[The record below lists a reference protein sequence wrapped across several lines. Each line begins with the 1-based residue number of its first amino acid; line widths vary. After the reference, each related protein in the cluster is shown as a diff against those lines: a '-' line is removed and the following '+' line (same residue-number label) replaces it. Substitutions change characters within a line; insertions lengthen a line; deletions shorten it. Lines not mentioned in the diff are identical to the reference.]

1 MRLAETR
8 KKRIMFISIIIPV
21 LNEEKSVK
29 ALLQQ
34 LQIYRQQGHEVIVVD
49 GGSDDETVSISKP
62 IADKVITS
70 DSGRARQMNKGVA
83 ESTNEVLWFLHADT
97 SIPENVIETIKKS
110 LNKYDW
116 GRFNIELSGPQFIFR
131 IIEKMINIRS
141 CLSGVATGDQGIF
154 VNRKIF
160 DSVGGYSE
168 FPLMEDVALSK
179 KLKTI
184 SQPACIKETLT
195 TSSRRWEKSG
205 IIKTIL
211 LMWYLRFLYW
221 IGVTPDKLAKLYR

>member
-1 MRLAETR
+1 
-8 KKRIMFISIIIPV
+8 MFISIIIPV
-21 LNEEKSVK
+21 LNEEQSVK

-34 LQIYRQQGHEVIVVD
+34 LQLYRQQGHEVIVVD

-62 IADKVITS
+62 LADKVITS
-70 DSGRARQMNKGVA
+70 DAGRAKQMNNGVE

-97 SIPENVIETIKKS
+97 SIPENVIETIQES

-116 GRFNIELSGPQFIFR
+116 GRFNIKLSGSHFLFR

-154 VNRKIF
+154 VKRKIF
-160 DSVGGYSE
+160 KSIGGYPE
-168 FPLMEDVALSK
+168 ILLMEDVVLSK

-184 SQPACIKETLT
+184 SQPICIKETLT
-195 TSSRRWEKSG
+195 TSSRRWKKNG

>member
-1 MRLAETR
+1 MLV
-8 KKRIMFISIIIPV
+8 SIIIPV
-21 LNEEKSVK
+21 LNEEQSVK
-29 ALLQQ
+29 SLLQQ

-62 IADKVITS
+62 LADKVITS
-70 DSGRARQMNKGVA
+70 YAGRAKQMNKGVA

-97 SIPENVIETIKKS
+97 SIPENVIENIQKS
-110 LNKYDW
+110 LVKRDW
-116 GRFNIELSGPQFIFR
+116 GRFNIKLSGAQFLFR

-141 CLSGVATGDQGIF
+141 RLSGVATGDQGIF
-154 VNRKIF
+154 VKRNMF
-160 DSVGGYSE
+160 ESVGGYSE
-168 FPLMEDVALSK
+168 IPLMEDVALSY

-195 TSSRRWEKSG
+195 TSSRRWEKNG

>member
-1 MRLAETR
+1 
-8 KKRIMFISIIIPV
+8 MFISIIIPV
-21 LNEEKSVK
+21 LNEEQNVK

-34 LQIYRQQGHEVIVVD
+34 LQIYRQQGNEVIVVD

-62 IADKVITS
+62 LADKVITS
-70 DSGRARQMNKGVA
+70 DAGRAKQMNKGVA

-97 SIPENVIETIKKS
+97 SIPENVIETVQESLIK
-110 LNKYDW
+110 NDW
-116 GRFNIELSGPQFIFR
+116 GRFNIRLSGSHFLFR

-154 VNRKIF
+154 VKRKTF
-160 DSVGGYSE
+160 DSTGGYSE
-168 FPLMEDVALSK
+168 IPLMEDVALSY
-179 KLKTI
+179 KLKAI
-184 SQPACIKETLT
+184 SQPVSVKETLT
-195 TSSRRWEKSG
+195 TSSRRWEKNG

-221 IGVTPDKLAKLYR
+221 IGVTPDKLAKLY

>member
-1 MRLAETR
+1 
-8 KKRIMFISIIIPV
+8 MFISIIIPV
-21 LNEEKSVK
+21 LNEEQSIN

-49 GGSDDETVSISKP
+49 GGSVDETISISKP
-62 IADKVITS
+62 LADKVITS

-97 SIPENVIETIKKS
+97 SIPENVIEIIQSS
-110 LNKYDW
+110 LVKNDW
-116 GRFNIELSGPQFIFR
+116 GRFNVKLSGSHFLFR

-141 CLSGVATGDQGIF
+141 CFSGVATGDQGIF
-154 VNRKIF
+154 VRRKIF
-160 DSVGGYSE
+160 ESVGGYSE
-168 FPLMEDVALSK
+168 VPLMEDVALSK
-179 KLKTI
+179 KLKNI
-184 SQPACIKETLT
+184 SQTACIKETLT
-195 TSSRRWEKSG
+195 TSSRRWKKNG

-211 LMWYLRFLYW
+211 LMWKLRFLYW

>member
-1 MRLAETR
+1 
-8 KKRIMFISIIIPV
+8 MFISIIIPV
-21 LNEEKSVK
+21 LNEEQSVK

-49 GGSDDETVSISKP
+49 GGSDDETVSISKSL
-62 IADKVITS
+62 ADKVIIF

-97 SIPENVIETIKKS
+97 SISENAIKTIQES

-116 GRFNIELSGPQFIFR
+116 GRFNIKLSGSHFLFR

-154 VNRKIF
+154 VKRKTF
-160 DSVGGYSE
+160 ESVGGYSE
-168 FPLMEDVALSK
+168 IPLMEDVALSY

-184 SQPACIKETLT
+184 SQPACNKKTLT
-195 TSSRRWEKSG
+195 TSSRRWENNG

-221 IGVTPDKLAKLYR
+221 IGVAPDKLAKLYR

>member
-1 MRLAETR
+1 
-8 KKRIMFISIIIPV
+8 MFISIIIPV
-21 LNEEKSVK
+21 LNEEQSVK

-49 GGSDDETVSISKP
+49 GGSHDETVSISKP
-62 IADKVITS
+62 LADKVIMS
-70 DSGRARQMNKGVA
+70 ESGRARQMNKGVA

-97 SIPENVIETIKKS
+97 SIPENVIETIQES
-110 LNKYDW
+110 LNKYEW
-116 GRFNIELSGPQFIFR
+116 GRFNIKLSGSNFLFR
-131 IIEKMINIRS
+131 IIENMINIRS
-141 CLSGVATGDQGIF
+141 CLSCVATGDQGIF
-154 VNRKIF
+154 IKRNTF
-160 DSVGGYSE
+160 DSIGGYPE
-168 FPLMEDVALSK
+168 IPLMEDVALSK

-195 TSSRRWEKSG
+195 TSSRRWEKKG

-221 IGVTPDKLAKLYR
+221 IGVTPAKLAKLYR